1 MTKCGLWFGFEMSD
15 YLLTVQGNK
24 HSLFYHPKMNYAKEY
39 EVWEKFKK
47 KGRLICPRAKVKKKK
62 NTIPTSPPESLTSC
76 CPYDKDC
83 QEEGSK
89 LFIYLIWNALIFLIL
104 LLR

>member
-1 MTKCGLWFGFEMSD
+1 MLD
-15 YLLTVQGNK
+15 YLLTVQGNTN
-24 HSLFYHPKMNYAKEY
+24 SLFYHPQMKHAQEY
-39 EVWEKFKK
+39 EVWEKFKEKAPTHTPSSKGEKEK
-47 KGRLICPRAKVKKKK
+47 KTL
-62 NTIPTSPPESLTSC
+62 ESLTSC

-89 LFIYLIWNALIFLIL
+89 LFIYLIWNVLIFLIL